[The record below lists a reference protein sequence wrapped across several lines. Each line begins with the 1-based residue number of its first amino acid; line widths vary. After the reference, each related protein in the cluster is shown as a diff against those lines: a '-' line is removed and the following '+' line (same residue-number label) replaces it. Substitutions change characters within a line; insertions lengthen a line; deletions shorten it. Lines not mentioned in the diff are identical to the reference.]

1 MEPEK
6 LMGELITPEQMVEFP
21 TTFIVGVGFTQ
32 ILKATGVPWQLFEM
46 GVTIKLAVIGR
57 GDKLVVVKAA
67 ILPVPENPIPIK
79 LLSFVQLNWVLFT
92 GDPEKFTVAVSP
104 LQTMIGV
111 PGVRVTD
118 GVGLMMMAKD
128 LAGPLQVLLKGV
140 TVIIV

>member
-1 MEPEK
+1 M
-6 LMGELITPEQMVEFP
+6 MGELITPEQMVEFP

-92 GDPEKFTVAVSP
+92 GDPEKLTVAVNP
-104 LQTMIGV
+104 LQTMRGL
-111 PGVRVTD
+111 PGLTLTD
-118 GVGLMMMAKD
+118 GVGLIIIAKD
-128 LAGPLQVLLKGV
+128 REGPLQVLLKGV
-140 TVIIV
+140 TVMMV